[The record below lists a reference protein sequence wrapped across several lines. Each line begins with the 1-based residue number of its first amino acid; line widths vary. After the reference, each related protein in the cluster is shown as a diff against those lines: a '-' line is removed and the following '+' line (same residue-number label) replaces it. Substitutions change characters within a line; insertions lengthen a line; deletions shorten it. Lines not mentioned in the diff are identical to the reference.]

1 MIGHQSARSQSVTL
15 TGIRRY
21 PVKSCRGEVLQ
32 SAVVEPW
39 GLAGDRRWM
48 LVDETGLV
56 VTARRYP
63 RLLLVTPSL
72 TDGGLLLTAPG
83 PDPLTVSVPHGDT
96 LISVNVWGAPFDAS
110 AASEEASAWFSQV
123 TGRQVR
129 LVFLD
134 DPTRRRTDPL
144 HSREQDRVS
153 LADAYP
159 MLLASEES
167 LAALNAWVAAG
178 SRAFEGPVEMTRFRP
193 NLVVSGASAWAE
205 DTWRRV
211 RVGGTTF
218 RAVKACDRCAL
229 TLVDPNTAAKSKEPL
244 FSLARHRQWDHK
256 TWFAINLIPDQPG
269 GRLQVGDEL
278 QVLDQVPGDEPQ
290 R

>member
-1 MIGHQSARSQSVTL
+1 MIGDQSARSQRVTL

-63 RLLLVTPSL
+63 RLLLVTPAL
-72 TDGGLLLTAPG
+72 TDDGLLLSAPG
-83 PDPLTVSVPHGDT
+83 LDSLSVLTPAGETLVSVD
-96 LISVNVWGAPFDAS
+96 VWGTPFDAS
-110 AASEEASAWFSQV
+110 PAPEEASAWFSRV
-123 TGRQVR
+123 TGRSVR

-144 HSREQDRVS
+144 RSQEGDRVS
-153 LADAYP
+153 FADAYP
-159 MLLASEES
+159 MLLATEES
-167 LAALNAWVAAG
+167 LAALNTWVAAG
-178 SRAFEGPVEMTRFRP
+178 PRAFEGPVEMTRFRP
-193 NLVVSGASAWAE
+193 NLVVSGAPAWAE

-211 RVGGTTF
+211 RIGDTTF
-218 RAVKACDRCAL
+218 RAVKACDRCAV
-229 TLVDPNTAAKSKEPL
+229 TLIDPSSVAKSKEPL
-244 FSLARHRQWDHK
+244 LSLARHRQWDHK
-256 TWFAINLIPDQPG
+256 TWFAVNLIPDLPG
-269 GRLQVGDEL
+269 GTVRVGDEL
-278 QVLDQVPGDEPQ
+278 QVLGQVPGDEPQ